1 MVPLGLD
8 RCLIHG
14 NIKGMDTKPFYQW
27 TAEDFQFRDA
37 ALHVADDTQTSPA
50 TIAFRSTLADLN
62 GRDGCM
68 DGLMRDARLRANMPA
83 VNARAA
89 RSIVALRA
97 EVGLPLIP
105 ADMIADRL
113 IAQATP
119 IYNPDF
125 RTGPGLGEWARLI
138 ANEIANL
145 QIIRR
150 SLGK

>member
-1 MVPLGLD
+1 
-8 RCLIHG
+8 
-14 NIKGMDTKPFYQW
+14 MDTKPFYQW

-50 TIAFRSTLADLN
+50 TIAYRSTQADLIA
-62 GRDGCM
+62 RDAVA
-68 DGLMRDARLRANMPA
+68 DRLFREARLRRNMPA
-83 VNARAA
+83 ANTEAA
-89 RSIVALRA
+89 ATIVALRA
-97 EVGLPLIP
+97 EVGLPPIP